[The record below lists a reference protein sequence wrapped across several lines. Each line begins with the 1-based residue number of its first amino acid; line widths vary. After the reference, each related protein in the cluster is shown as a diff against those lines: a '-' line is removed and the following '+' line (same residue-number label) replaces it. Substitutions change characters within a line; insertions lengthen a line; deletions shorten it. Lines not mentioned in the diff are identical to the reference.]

1 MFRSSQLQLDQVILK
16 KQRIA
21 AKMKQEQKDIHEF
34 SQLMKSLQADKE
46 HSITRLQE
54 ELSEV
59 CK

>member
-21 AKMKQEQKDIHEF
+21 AKMKQEQKDIQEF
-34 SQLMKSLQADKE
+34 LQLMKSLQADKE
-46 HSITRLQE
+46 QSITRLQE

>member
-21 AKMKQEQKDIHEF
+21 AKMKQEQKDIQEF
-34 SQLMKSLQADKE
+34 SQLMKSLQADRE
-46 HSITRLQE
+46 QSITQLQE